1 MATLW
6 LECNSTT
13 TQRNLQTERRFLF
26 PKTGW
31 CNCGWSETQ
40 QQHRTNNKA
49 NEDSWTRNLSNFRET
64 LRKWGTNHWK
74 MAKLWLEW
82 NSTTTQQT
90 RNKANGDIKDVKTCR
105 IFAINKRKW
114 GSLRG
119 EMAKLWLEWNYDNNT
134 ASAKTGTKRTG
145 TKNTRTVL
153 KCLFE
158 ICATMTCWRGWGAG
172 LRV

>member
-1 MATLW
+1 MAW
-6 LECNSTT
+6 SW
-13 TQRNLQTERRFLF
+13 RRRRRRRS
-26 PKTGW
+26 
-31 CNCGWSETQ
+31 CGWSETQ
-40 QQHRTNNKA
+40 QQHSNWYTKRTKILEFENRRIFAKRYE
-49 NEDSWTRNLSNFRET
+49 NEEQITE
-64 LRKWGTNHWK
+64 K

-90 RNKANGDIKDVKTCR
+90 RNKANGDMKDVKTCR

-119 EMAKLWLEWNYDNNT
+119 EMATLWLEWNYDNNT
-134 ASAKTGTKRTG
+134 ASTKTGTKATG